1 MQVDISTTG
10 CKGSKTIL
18 EQNMGMKKHN
28 KKAEL
33 INKMEKELQE
43 LKEGSKATEYIDSLR
58 AKLKK
63 VPNWKHQAMMA

>member
-1 MQVDISTTG
+1 
-10 CKGSKTIL
+10 
-18 EQNMGMKKHN
+18 MKKHN

-63 VPNWKHQAMMA
+63 VPNWKHQAMMAQMDSDFEQFISSHDRLAIKMN